1 MHCVTYEYRRI
12 ITVLIVFLP
21 LFLLVAPGC
30 RHIPEPTV
38 SLTAPPSSR
47 VNCILISIDTLRAD
61 HLHCYGYEG
70 IKTPHIDALASEG
83 IRFSRAYSAVP
94 VTLPSHSTM
103 MTGLFPI
110 GHGVRNNGTFRLEE
124 ENTTLAEIFQQAGY
138 RTGAFIGAFV
148 LDSRFGLNQGFDVYD
163 DHLNSE
169 SEQKV
174 LFYNERPAEKVVE
187 SAIEWIDDADNRP
200 FFAFIHCFDPHA
212 PYDPPSPIKEE
223 YMHNLYDGEIRYVD
237 EAMGRLFSALKE
249 MDLFDTTLICF
260 TSDHGEGL
268 GDHGEKTHAIFIY
281 DPTIHV
287 PLIFRYPARISP
299 GQVVHQEV
307 CLTDIFPTILDL
319 AGLRYNGGVHG
330 MPLLRRDGPPAREF
344 EMYCET
350 FYPLYNHKW
359 SPLEGIRTA
368 DWKLIRAPRSEL
380 YHLSED
386 PNESVNL
393 YEKNTQ
399 KVREMESRLDAMIES
414 FSNKGFSHRT
424 QRSLDKDTRDRL
436 ESLGYMWTASIGD
449 EKEDASYPD
458 PKDMIGLLEFLNR
471 GTYFYMIGDFDRAIE
486 EFKSLLKVNPN
497 DVFTHFVLG
506 YVYDKK
512 GWTDMAI
519 EELKEAIRL
528 DPQYI
533 NAYNNLGT
541 IYNRI
546 GRIED
551 AIQCFNKSIELNP
564 TYIEAYDNLGVVYYM
579 NNDFDKAMGYFHKAI
594 EIEPTYAQAYNNMGS
609 IFVARNRFAEAVE
622 PIRKALEYDP
632 NLVDAYNN
640 LGSAYLGLGRLEEAE
655 GLFMEALA
663 REPDHNEARINLA
676 TVYIQVGKHD
686 EAHAELKRIID
697 HNPHIP
703 KAYNA
708 LGTLLVK
715 EGRLD
720 EAIEKYKE
728 SIYLDPTSAES
739 YYNLGIA
746 YFGMGRIDEAI
757 YEYTRALNIDPSI
770 PGAYVNMGIAKFH
783 KGFIDQSISDYRKA
797 LEFDPMN
804 VEAMVNLGVAYYNL
818 GMFNEA
824 IEQYTRALSV
834 MPDNVQARIN
844 LGLAYFG
851 KGQID
856 EAIEAY
862 QNVLKMDPDH
872 IDARVNL
879 GVAYFNQQRFREA
892 IREYQE
898 VTRRQPQNF
907 QAFYGIG
914 YSHLMLGS
922 YQDAIEN
929 IQEALRIKPDYVE
942 GRILLEKAMGMAALG
957 IRPST
962 GFPQGL
968 F

>member
-1 MHCVTYEYRRI
+1 MRCKTGEYRRI
-12 ITVLIVFLP
+12 ITMLIVFLP
-21 LFLLVAPGC
+21 LFLLVFSGCQHMPGAPAS
-30 RHIPEPTV
+30 RL
-38 SLTAPPSSR
+38 SPPPSR
-47 VNCILISIDTLRAD
+47 VNCLLISIDTLRAD
-61 HLHCYGYEG
+61 HLRCYGYEG
-70 IKTPHIDALASEG
+70 IKTPNIDALASEG
-83 IRFSRAYSAVP
+83 IRFSRAYSPVP
-94 VTLPSHSTM
+94 VTLPSHATM
-103 MTGLFPI
+103 LTGLFPI

-124 ENTTLAEIFQQAGY
+124 ENTTLAEVFQQAGY

-148 LDSRFGLNQGFDVYD
+148 LDSRFGLDQGFDVYD
-163 DHLNSE
+163 DHLDSG

-174 LFYNERPAEKVVE
+174 LFYNERPAGQVVE
-187 SAIEWIDDADNRP
+187 SAIEWIKDQDNRP

-223 YMHNLYDGEIRYVD
+223 YMHNRYDGEIRYVD
-237 EAMGRLFSALKE
+237 EAMGRLFTALKE
-249 MDLFDTTLICF
+249 LNLYDTTLICF
-260 TSDHGEGL
+260 TADHGEGL

-287 PLIFRYPARISP
+287 PLIFRYPDSISP

-307 CLTDIFPTILDL
+307 CLTDVFPTILDL

-330 MPLLRRDGPPAREF
+330 MPLLNQKVPPEF

-368 DWKLIRAPRSEL
+368 EWKLIKAPRSEL

-393 YEKNTQ
+393 YEKDTEMA
-399 KVREMESRLDAMIES
+399 REMERRLDTMKET
-414 FSNKGFSHRT
+414 FSNKGFSHRV
-424 QRSLDKDTRDRL
+424 QRSLDKDTKERL
-436 ESLGYMWTASIGD
+436 ESLGYMWTASIGS
-449 EKEDASYPD
+449 EGEGVSYPD

-471 GTYFYMIGDFDRAIE
+471 GTYFYMTGDFDRAIE

-512 GWTDMAI
+512 GWTDIAI
-519 EELKEAIRL
+519 EELKESIRL
-528 DPQYI
+528 DPGYI

-546 GRIED
+546 GKIED
-551 AIQCFNKSIELNP
+551 AIQCFNRAIELNP

-579 NNDFDKAMGYFHKAI
+579 RKEFDTAMQYFQKAI
-594 EIEPTYAQAYNNMGS
+594 ELEPTYAQAYNNIGS

-622 PIRKALEYDP
+622 PISKALEYDP

-655 GLFMEALA
+655 GLF
-663 REPDHNEARINLA
+663 REVLERDQDHNEARINLA
-676 TVYIQVGKHD
+676 TVYIESGKFD
-686 EAHAELKRIID
+686 EAHKDLERIID
-697 HNPHIP
+697 HSPHIP

-708 LGTLLVK
+708 LGTLLIK

-746 YFGMGRIDEAI
+746 YFGMGRLDEAI
-757 YEYTRALNIDPSI
+757 HEYNRALNIDPSI
-770 PGAYVNMGIAKFH
+770 PGAYVNLGIAKFH
-783 KGFIDQSISDYRKA
+783 KGFIDQAIIEYQKA
-797 LEFDPMN
+797 REIDPLN

-818 GMFNEA
+818 GMFDKA
-824 IEQYTRALSV
+824 IEEYTRALSV
-834 MPDNVQARIN
+834 MADNIQARIN

-862 QNVLKMDPDH
+862 QYVLKMDPDH
-872 IDARVNL
+872 IDARINL
-879 GVAYFNQQRFREA
+879 GVAYFNQQRFQEA
-892 IREYQE
+892 IQEYHE
-898 VTRRQPQNF
+898 VVRRQPQNF

-914 YSHLMLGS
+914 YSHLMLGA
-922 YQDAIEN
+922 YQEAIEN
-929 IQEALRIKPDYVE
+929 LHEALRIKPDYVE
-942 GRILLEKAMGMAALG
+942 GRILLEKVMGMAALG
-957 IRPST
+957 IRPSA
-962 GFPQGL
+962 GFPNQL